1 MSNKNVTV
9 TLQQQADYRFAI
21 CFDEAMP
28 SANSPSSKSFVR

>member
-1 MSNKNVTV
+1 MSENTVTV

-28 SANSPSSKSFVR
+28 I